1 MAMLEK
7 KGQPNNQYALQA
19 ILGDKYKTLTPEQ
32 IQMVTKAAPINQF
45 LPKGKTWE
53 QYTPEQIQKMTSSI
67 AVSNFLPAP
76 KGNPVS
82 LMPQVNA
89 APGTPNKSITTEPTQ
104 TQGGFDLGGM
114 LGGIGNALSNPAL
127 LSMAVGT
134 GLGLASGQLSPIQS
148 LGAGAMGAQG
158 ILNQTREDDRLNAEL
173 QAKILAAKG
182 FGTGVAPLSEY
193 IEKAKKLYPNAR
205 PDQLTGLAQGLLE
218 QDTTGKAIN
227 VQQTRSVFG
236 KLGSGFLGTGI
247 GGLTGVERVQ

>member
-1 MAMLEK
+1 MLQK
-7 KGQPNNQYALQA
+7 KPVQLNR
-19 ILGDKYKTLTPEQ
+19 
-32 IQMVTKAAPINQF
+32 V
-45 LPKGKTWE
+45 KG
-53 QYTPEQIQKMTSSI
+53 MMGS
-67 AVSNFLPAP
+67 
-76 KGNPVS
+76 GNPWDKTNVFS
-82 LMPQVNA
+82 AQPQQVFEQGVPGAMFFEPQANA
-89 APGTPNKSITTEPTQ
+89 VEGPVRGPQPQPTQ
-104 TQGGFDLGGM
+104 QGGFDLGGM
-114 LGGIGNALSNPAL
+114 LGGIAGGIGNALSNPAL